1 MIINWKDIILK
12 PYTRGIVRQVN
23 EKMLEGVIVK
33 QGAEAQMEV
42 PAINWERS
50 EALLVSL
57 MSGLSMSELDD
68 IAVTEYE
75 ALKNEINKEV
85 QGKKK

>member
-1 MIINWKDIILK
+1 MLINWKEIVLK
-12 PYTRGIVRQVN
+12 PYTRGIARQVN

-42 PAINWERS
+42 PAINWEKS

-57 MSGLSMSELDD
+57 MSWLSPQELDD
-68 IAVTEYE
+68 LSVSDYE
-75 ALKNEINKEV
+75 ELKKEINKEI